1 VAYLAREAK
10 ARARFVMGAHAN
22 LAGMGSAP
30 LAERLRERITRE
42 GPISVANYMQACL
55 GDERE
60 GYYTSRQPIGASGD
74 FITSPEV
81 SQIFGELLGL
91 WAAAIW
97 QSMGEPK
104 SIVVAELGPGRG
116 TLLAD
121 AARAWR
127 SVKHFAGSVSLTL
140 VETSPVLRE
149 IQRKTLHAAHQP
161 IQWCEAIDEVP
172 RGRPLVVLASEFID
186 ALPIRQLVRRGSI
199 WRERCVG
206 LGPQGSLIFVEGD
219 IVHEDTLPAA
229 PDGEILEMRP
239 ATAPLLAALAAR
251 ASEAP
256 LTALFIDYGHAK
268 SGIGDTMQAVRRHRY
283 ADPLALPGE
292 TDVTAHVDF
301 AALKH
306 DAEALGLRAY
316 GAMPQGEF
324 LLRLGLS
331 ERRDRLLEAARPEQ
345 RELIASGA
353 ARLVDPSQMGI
364 LFKVLALTSDGLAP
378 PPPFGDI

>member
-1 VAYLAREAK
+1 
-10 ARARFVMGAHAN
+10 MGARAN
-22 LAGMGSAP
+22 LAGEATVP

-42 GPISVANYMQACL
+42 GPISIADYMQACL
-55 GDERE
+55 ADESE

-74 FITSPEV
+74 FVTSPEV
-81 SQIFGELLGL
+81 SQIFGELLGP
-91 WAAAIW
+91 WAVAVW

-127 SVKHFAGSVSLTL
+127 NMKHFAGCVSLAL

-161 IQWCEAIDEVP
+161 IQWCETIDEVP
-172 RGRPLVVLASEFID
+172 RGRPLTVLANEFID
-186 ALPIRQLVRRGSI
+186 ALPIRQLVRRGGA

-206 LGPQGSLIFVEGD
+206 FGQDGGFAFVDGA
-219 IVHEDTLPAA
+219 IVKDYTLPAA
-229 PDGEILEMRP
+229 PDGEILEARS
-239 ATAPLLAALAAR
+239 ATAPLLAALAER
-251 ASEAP
+251 AVEAP
-256 LTALFIDYGHAK
+256 LAALFIDYGHAK
-268 SGIGDTMQAVRRHRY
+268 SGIGDTLQAMHRHHY
-283 ADPLALPGE
+283 ADPLASPGE
-292 TDVTAHVDF
+292 TDLTAHVDF

-306 DAEALGLRAY
+306 EAEALGLRAY
-316 GAMPQGEF
+316 GPMPQGEF

-345 RELIASGA
+345 RELISSGA
-353 ARLVDPSQMGI
+353 ARLADPSQMGI

>member
-1 VAYLAREAK
+1 
-10 ARARFVMGAHAN
+10 MGATAN
-22 LAGMGSAP
+22 LAGGATVS
-30 LAERLRERITRE
+30 LAERLRQRITRE
-42 GPISVANYMQACL
+42 GPISVADYMQACL
-55 GDERE
+55 ADERE
-60 GYYTSRQPIGASGD
+60 GYYSSRQPIGAAGD
-74 FITSPEV
+74 FVTSPEV

-91 WAAAIW
+91 WAVAVW

-127 SVKHFAGSVSLTL
+127 SVKHFAGCVSLAL

-149 IQRKTLHAAHQP
+149 TQRKTLHAVYHP
-161 IQWCEAIDEVP
+161 IQWCETIDEMP
-172 RGRPLVVLASEFID
+172 RGRPLIVLANEFID
-186 ALPIRQLVRRGSI
+186 ALPIRQLVRRGST

-206 LGPQGSLIFVEGD
+206 LGQDGRFAFVDGAIID
-219 IVHEDTLPAA
+219 DDTLPAA
-229 PDGEILEMRP
+229 PDGEILEARP

-256 LTALFIDYGHAK
+256 LAALFIDYGHAK
-268 SGIGDTMQAVRRHRY
+268 SGTGDTLQAMHRHRY
-283 ADPLALPGE
+283 ADPLAFPGE
-292 TDVTAHVDF
+292 TDLTAHVDF

-306 DAEALGLRAY
+306 EAEALGLRAY
-316 GAMPQGEF
+316 GPMPQGEF
-324 LLRLGLS
+324 LLRLGLPA
-331 ERRDRLLEAARPEQ
+331 RRDRLLEAARPER
-345 RELIASGA
+345 RELISSGA
-353 ARLVDPSQMGI
+353 ARLADPSQMGV